1 MENRLK
7 ELIEDLIA
15 EIEQED
21 MEIEEATTTGDIA
34 GYNTPNAFKDT
45 DGTDEDD
52 EADGKYI
59 DKINQ
64 ATGYKRVNENRWLEL
79 KRDESSPK
87 QKIGRG
93 ISQVNKQLSEIET
106 FLRWYGKIKKEGDLN
121 SNQYWKRTQKN
132 LFRIRERLNN
142 IVTQITKL

>member
-1 MENRLK
+1 MSLRKLV
-7 ELIEDLIA
+7 EDLIE
-15 EIEQED
+15 EIEQDELSVD
-21 MEIEEATTTGDIA
+21 EMTTTGDIA

-52 EADGKYI
+52 EPEDEVV
-59 DKINQ
+59 DRINKS
-64 ATGYKRVNENRWLEL
+64 TGYERVSENRWLEL
-79 KRDESSPK
+79 KKDESSPK

-106 FLRWYGKIKKEGDLN
+106 FLRWYGKIKKEGDLD

-142 IVTQITKL
+142 IVTSISKL

>member
-1 MENRLK
+1 MSLK
-7 ELIEDLIA
+7 KLVEDLIE
-15 EIEQED
+15 EIQNEEL
-21 MEIEEATTTGDIA
+21 EIEESTTTGDIA

-52 EADGKYI
+52 EVDADVVK
-59 DKINQ
+59 KLTKS
-64 ATGYKRVNENRWLEL
+64 TGYEKVDENRWLEL
-79 KRDESSPK
+79 KKDESSPK

-93 ISQVNKQLSEIET
+93 ISNVTKQLSEIET
-106 FLRWYGKIKKEGDLN
+106 FLRWYGKIKKEGDLD

-142 IVTQITKL
+142 IVTSISKL

>member
-1 MENRLK
+1 MDNLK
-7 ELIEDLIA
+7 KIIEDLIA

-21 MEIEEATTTGDIA
+21 MEVDEATTTGNIA
-34 GYNTPNAFKDT
+34 GYNTPNAFKKT

-52 EADGKYI
+52 EADNKYI
-59 DKINQ
+59 DRINQ
-64 ATGYKRVNENRWLEL
+64 ATGYKRVDENRWLEL
-79 KRDESSPK
+79 KNDESSPK

-142 IVTQITKL
+142 IVTQISKL

>member
-21 MEIEEATTTGDIA
+21 VEIEEATTTGDIA
-34 GYNTPNAFKDT
+34 GYNTPNAFKDS

-64 ATGYKRVNENRWLEL
+64 ATGYKRVDENRWLEL
-79 KRDESSPK
+79 KNDESSPK

-142 IVTQITKL
+142 IVTQISKL

>member
-1 MENRLK
+1 MDNLK
-7 ELIEDLIA
+7 KIIEDLIA

-45 DGTDEDD
+45 DGTDEDE
-52 EADGKYI
+52 EADDAYI
-59 DKINQ
+59 NHIIK
-64 ATGYKRVNENRWLEL
+64 ATGYSKVNENRWLEL
-79 KRDESSPK
+79 KNDDSSPK

-93 ISQVNKQLSEIET
+93 ISNVNKQLSEIET
-106 FLRWYGKIKKEGDLN
+106 FLRWYGKIKKESDLN
-121 SNQYWKRTQKN
+121 SDQYWKRTQKN

-142 IVTQITKL
+142 IVTQISKL

>member
-1 MENRLK
+1 MSLK
-7 ELIEDLIA
+7 NLIEDLLA
-15 EIEQED
+15 EIEQEE
-21 MEIEEATTTGDIA
+21 MEMDEATTTGDVA
-34 GYNTPNAFKDT
+34 GYQTPYAFKDT
-45 DGTDEDD
+45 DGNDEDE
-52 EADGKYI
+52 EADDKYVNHI
-59 DKINQ
+59 LR
-64 ATGYKRVNENRWLEL
+64 ATGYEKVNENRWLEL

-121 SNQYWKRTQKN
+121 SDQYWKRTQKN

-142 IVTQITKL
+142 IVTQISKL

>member
-1 MENRLK
+1 MSLRKLV
-7 ELIEDLIA
+7 EDLIE
-15 EIEQED
+15 EIQNEEL
-21 MEIEEATTTGDIA
+21 EIEESTTTGDIA

-52 EADGKYI
+52 EPEDEVV
-59 DKINQ
+59 DRINKS
-64 ATGYKRVNENRWLEL
+64 TGYERVSENRWLEL
-79 KRDESSPK
+79 KKDESSPK

-106 FLRWYGKIKKEGDLN
+106 FLRWYGKIKKEGDLD

-142 IVTQITKL
+142 IVTSISKL

>member
-1 MENRLK
+1 MDNLGK
-7 ELIEDLIA
+7 LIEDLID
-15 EIEQED
+15 EIQNEE
-21 MEIEEATTTGDIA
+21 MEVDEATTTGNVA
-34 GYNTPNAFKDT
+34 GYNTPNAFKKT
-45 DGTDEDD
+45 DGNDEDD
-52 EADGKYI
+52 EPDTKHT
-59 DKINQ
+59 DTINK

-79 KRDESSPK
+79 KNDDSSPR

-106 FLRWYGKIKKEGDLN
+106 FLNWYGKIKKENDLH

-132 LFRIRERLNN
+132 LFRIRERLNT